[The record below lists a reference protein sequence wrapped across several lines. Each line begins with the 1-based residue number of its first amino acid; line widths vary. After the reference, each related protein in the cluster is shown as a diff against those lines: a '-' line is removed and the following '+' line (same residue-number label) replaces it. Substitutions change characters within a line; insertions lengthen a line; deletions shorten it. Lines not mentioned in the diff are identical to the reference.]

1 MRTHTDHLVLG
12 PFMLDKAE
20 QSEWKEATGRFGLT
34 VGLAFLV
41 LAAVARWRGYAVS
54 WTVFVALGV
63 AALTSG
69 VLLPSRLGPVER
81 AWMRVALLVS

>member
-12 PFMLDKAE
+12 LFMLDKAE

-41 LAAVARWRGYAVS
+41 FAGVVRWRGYAVS
-54 WTVFVALGV
+54 
-63 AALTSG
+63 
-69 VLLPSRLGPVER
+69 
-81 AWMRVALLVS
+81 